1 MLERFP
7 HFKSKYFHPLV
18 RVIFFMIAIG
28 IVTYLLPKT
37 GKFGYEYISGLPWKH
52 QTLIAPFD
60 FPIYKTN
67 AELKLENDSLITHY
81 RPYFFKDTTKK
92 REVLARFEKDFNK
105 TVSSQKSKYPNLS
118 KSYNKDTSYFGFIK
132 KAIKEGLGSIYNSG
146 IILLPDQYIG
156 VEDDF
161 ELMLVTGG
169 YAEPYALS
177 EMYLQTQA
185 YQNVSTTA
193 IRAIVGDAGVIDQQL
208 TQFITNLELNN
219 YIEPNIIYDEERNT
233 KEIANLQ
240 NNISLTSGRVLAGQ
254 RIIDQGEI
262 VKDNTV
268 KVLDS
273 LRISYESKLSTS
285 SNYYFILAG
294 QLLMV
299 TLIFIAILLFLY
311 YFRNDVFKSIN
322 SIGFILLITLIMVG
336 LASLEKVFEDFPFY
350 IIPFAI
356 LPIIIRTFFDSR
368 LAFFMYVVTIL
379 ISAFFTENSF
389 EFVFIQIPAGL
400 VALFSLFRMVRRSH
414 IVRAAILITITYSLF
429 YIALSLWR
437 EGDFTSI
444 NVKMF
449 IYFGINGIMLLMVYP
464 LIWIFERLFGFL
476 SDVTLV
482 ELSDTNHPILRKM
495 AEACPGTFQHSIQ
508 VGNLAQEVAYKL
520 NANPALVRAGA
531 MYHDIGKMASP
542 MYFTEN
548 QAEGLNPHTELSYE
562 ESARVVVNHIENGVK
577 MAMKQKLPKQIIDF
591 ITTHQGTTKTWYF
604 YNSFIND
611 NPDKEADVSIF
622 TYPGPTPFTKET
634 AILMM
639 ADSIE
644 AASRSLKKY
653 TDDEIDKLVEKIIDK
668 QIKEDQFIN
677 APITFAE
684 ITEAKEVFKTKL
696 KNIYH
701 ARIEYPKIKKKQKKE
716 Q

>member
-18 RVIFFMIAIG
+18 RAIFFIIAIG
-28 IVTYLLPKT
+28 TVTYLLPKT
-37 GKFGYEYISGLPWKH
+37 GKFGYEYINGLPWKH

-60 FPIYKTN
+60 FPIYKTST
-67 AELKLENDSLITHY
+67 ELKLETDSLVKHY
-81 RPYFFKDTTKK
+81 RPYFFKNTKK
-92 REVLARFEKDFNK
+92 EETITARFESDFNELVTNK
-105 TVSSQKSKYPNLS
+105 KSSYPSLA
-118 KSYNKDTSYFGFIK
+118 KSYTKDTSYFGYIK
-132 KAIKEGLGSIYNSG
+132 KSITDGLSKIYKKG
-146 IILLPDQYIG
+146 VILLPDQYIG
-156 VEDDF
+156 VEDNF
-161 ELMLVTGG
+161 ELMLVTGN

-185 YQNVSTTA
+185 YQYLSTQT
-193 IRAIVGDAGVIDQQL
+193 IRAIVGDAGVINSEL
-208 TQFITNLELNN
+208 TQFITDLELNN
-219 YIEPNIIYDEERNT
+219 YIEPNIIYDEERNP
-233 KEIANLQ
+233 KELANLQ

-262 VKDNTV
+262 VNNATV

-273 LRISYESKLSTS
+273 LRRSYESKLSTS

-294 QLLMV
+294 QILMITLL
-299 TLIFIAILLFLY
+299 FITILLFLY
-311 YFRNDVFKSIN
+311 FFRNDVYKNIS
-322 SIGFILLITLIMVG
+322 SIGFILLITLIMTG
-336 LASLEKVFEDFPFY
+336 LASLDKIFDDFPFY

-368 LAFFMYVVTIL
+368 LAFFMYVITIL

-429 YIALSLWR
+429 YTALSLWR

-444 NVKMF
+444 DVKTY

-548 QAEGLNPHTELSYE
+548 QAEGLNPHSELTYE

-577 MAMKQKLPKQIIDF
+577 MAMKENLPKQVIDF

-611 NPDKEADVSIF
+611 NPDKEVDVSIY

-653 TDDEIDKLVEKIIDK
+653 NDDEIDKLVERIIDK
-668 QIKEDQFIN
+668 QIEEDQFIN

-701 ARIEYPKIKKKQKKE
+701 ARIEYPKLKKKKN
-716 Q
+716 